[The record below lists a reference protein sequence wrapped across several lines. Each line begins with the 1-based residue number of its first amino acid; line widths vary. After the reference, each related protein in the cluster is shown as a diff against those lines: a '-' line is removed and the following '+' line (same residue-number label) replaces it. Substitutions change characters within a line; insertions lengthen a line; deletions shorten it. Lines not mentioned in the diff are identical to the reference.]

1 MRPLRIGTR
10 GSPLALTQT
19 TTVARAL
26 EELGAQVEIVR
37 VHTQGDVDPASLA
50 QLGGVGVFAAA
61 LRLALLSG
69 ECDLAV
75 HSFKDLPT
83 APVPGLTVAAVPPRA
98 DFADVVVCRDGLNLA
113 SLPAGAQV
121 GTGSPRRAAAVL
133 AARPDLQ
140 VVDIRG
146 NVATRLGRV
155 RGLENESERG
165 GAGDLDAV
173 VLARAGLQR
182 LRSKWAQ
189 CATLPA
195 LPAPAQ
201 GALAIEARIDD
212 REVLELLASLDDAA
226 SRVCAGAERAVL
238 AGLQA
243 GCAAP
248 VGALATYHEGE
259 LCLRGQVLSTD
270 GVRQVQCERRAVLVL
285 PATSR
290 SVGPTAQ
297 DGNPLVQDRPGCASE
312 DAVPA
317 ATTAPATALP
327 PGRVSSRADL
337 DVFATDLG
345 MSLAEDLLAAGA
357 GEITNLQASRSPR
370 ERDRRWG
377 GAGPEVSDRGR
388 PLLGRTV
395 FLPRPPGDHLAAAL
409 EQAGARVLAH
419 PLTTTELVPPPG
431 SGGINPV
438 RAALREFA
446 QGSYSWVFI
455 TSGRTISALAAHAAG
470 VDYDDEADPAALAKL
485 VRAATAAGTQFAVL
499 GDASADRLEEL
510 GARMGVVVSG
520 KATGARLAKEF
531 LGRGGGPACQYYG
544 RAWLPASA
552 LASPVLGAALSGAGW
567 VVDRSAVY
575 TTVTVRSVPESLRT
589 AWDHGMVEAAAFTAG
604 SNVRAAAQLLG
615 ALPSTTKLVAF
626 GEPSA
631 QVARECGYSVAAI
644 AAEQTPAGL
653 VEAVAHAFQ
662 VSEQGQS

>member
-10 GSPLALTQT
+10 GSALALTQT
-19 TTVARAL
+19 RAVARAL

-37 VHTQGDVDPASLA
+37 VHTQGDVDSASLA

-83 APVPGLTVAAVPPRA
+83 APVPGLTVAAVPGRA
-98 DFADVVVCRDGLNLA
+98 DFADVVVCRDGLDLF

-121 GTGSPRRAAAVL
+121 GTGSTRRAAAVL

-182 LRSKWAQ
+182 LGSKWAQ

-201 GALAIEARIDD
+201 GALAIEARTDD
-212 REVLELLASLDDAA
+212 GEVLELLARLDDAA

-238 AGLQA
+238 AGLEA

-259 LCLRGQVLSTD
+259 LHLRAQVFSTD
-270 GVRQVQCERRAVLVL
+270 GGRQVQCERRAALTL
-285 PATSR
+285 ATTSQ
-290 SVGPTAQ
+290 SVGYPGLDDAALAQ
-297 DGNPLVQDRPGCASE
+297 EHCVCASAG
-312 DAVPA
+312 AVPTQTPA
-317 ATTAPATALP
+317 SATALP
-327 PGRVSSRADL
+327 PGHFSSRADL
-337 DVFATDLG
+337 DAFATDLG
-345 MSLAEDLLAAGA
+345 LVLAADLLAAGA

-377 GAGPEVSDRGR
+377 GAGPEVSDQAR

-395 FLPRPPGDHLAAAL
+395 FLPRPPSDHLVAAL
-409 EQAGARVLAH
+409 EQAGARVIAH
-419 PLTTTELVPPPG
+419 PLTRTELVPAPG
-431 SGGINPV
+431 SNGINPV
-438 RAALREFA
+438 RGALREFA

-470 VDYDDEADPAALAKL
+470 VDFDDEVDPAALVQL

-499 GDASADRLEEL
+499 GDPSAARLEEL
-510 GARMGVVVSG
+510 GARVGLVVSG
-520 KATGARLAKEF
+520 KATGARLAEEF
-531 LGRGGGPACQYYG
+531 LGRDGGPACQYYG

-552 LASPVLGAALSGAGW
+552 LASPVLCEALSGAGW

-575 TTVTVRSVPESLRT
+575 TTVAVDSVPQSLRT
-589 AWDHGMVEAAAFTAG
+589 AWDHAMVEAAAFTAG

-631 QVARECGYSVAAI
+631 QVARECGYSVATVAVQ
-644 AAEQTPAGL
+644 QTAAGL
-653 VEAVAHAFQ
+653 VDAVVRAFQ
-662 VSEQGQS
+662 VPGQGQS